1 MRWSAMSA
9 VQKAQW
15 LLRCDDELV
24 SFTVS
29 VFLFRVFRARA
40 AAVTAAAAAREQ
52 QQGEWWL

>member
-1 MRWSAMSA
+1 MSA

-15 LLRCDDELV
+15 LRCDDERD

-29 VFLFRVFRARA
+29 VYLFRIFRARA

-52 QQGEWWL
+52 QQC